1 MPDARTERWAEHRAA
16 ERRRI
21 VDVAKDA
28 IEDIGPQL
36 TMNEIAARA
45 CVPKPALYRF
55 FVDKSELMQAV
66 AERAR
71 DDVVAELFRLSDTT
85 PETLGDLLGAALSG
99 YASLIQTYPNLS
111 RYLFFGVENAGAYT
125 AENSRTVAHLIE
137 PLLTATIAPGQP
149 DHDVALLASM
159 VVGAVTGAAAWWL
172 ESPDGLEVAGSGIC
186 ANLHDY
192 ARLGLF
198 ALNGGV
204 IDGESVVPEG
214 WFTEATE
221 PRMAGSDPLNYG
233 YMWWPVP
240 DRDGDFKEGAFSA
253 RGIFGQYIYVNPSRG
268 IVLTVL
274 SCRSKPKFSEAIL
287 DNDFFN
293 AAVDALS

>member
-55 FVDKSELMQAV
+55 FVAKSELMQAV

-172 ESPDGLEVAGSGIC
+172 ESSD
-186 ANLHDY
+186 
-192 ARLGLF
+192 
-198 ALNGGV
+198 
-204 IDGESVVPEG
+204 
-214 WFTEATE
+214 
-221 PRMAGSDPLNYG
+221 PRMDTAAFVGEIMPVISEMIVSRARRSGLSIDLDT
-233 YMWWPVP
+233 PVP
-240 DRDGDFKEGAFSA
+240 DSWDAQF
-253 RGIFGQYIYVNPSRG
+253 
-268 IVLTVL
+268 
-274 SCRSKPKFSEAIL
+274 RS
-287 DNDFFN
+287 D
-293 AAVDALS
+293 AV